1 MKTMVSAGGNQI
13 ELYGRIDTGAPLVV
27 YHAMHDEGDNL
38 WAAFSKTISR
48 PVSLA
53 VINDIDWNNEMTP
66 WAIPPIS
73 AKDTPCSGGADGYLV
88 KLTEEIMPA
97 ISGKLPSKPETVI
110 LAGYSLA
117 GLFAL
122 YAAYR
127 TDMFTHIVSASGSL
141 WYQGLVD
148 YVKSNSMSKH
158 VRSVYLSL
166 GDKESHTRNKYLA
179 AVKENT
185 IEIEEYL
192 ISQGMHTTYER
203 NPGNHYQDAELRV
216 AKGVKRTLEYYDEIM

>member
-1 MKTMVSAGGNQI
+1 MLSAVGKQI
-13 ELYGRIDTGAPLVV
+13 ELYGGIDTGAPLVV
-27 YHAMHDEGDNL
+27 YHAVHDEGDNL
-38 WAAFSKTISR
+38 WAALSKTISR

-53 VINDIDWNNEMTP
+53 VINDIDWNNEMSP

-97 ISGKLPSKPETVI
+97 ILDALTFKPANLI

-117 GLFAL
+117 GLLAL

-127 TDMFTHIVSASGSL
+127 TDMFTQIVSASGSL
-141 WYQGLVD
+141 WYPGLID
-148 YVKSNSMSKH
+148 YVKDHSMSKH
-158 VRSVYLSL
+158 VRAVYLSL

-179 AVKENT
+179 AVEENT

-203 NPGNHYQDAELRV
+203 NPGNHDQDAELRV

>member
-1 MKTMVSAGGNQI
+1 MINAGGKQI
-13 ELYGRIDTGAPLVV
+13 ELYGRIDTSAPLVV
-27 YHAMHDEGDNL
+27 YHAVHDEGDSL
-38 WAAFSKTISR
+38 WVAFSKTVSR

-53 VINDIDWNNEMTP
+53 VINDIDWNNEMSP

-97 ISGKLPSKPETVI
+97 VLCELPYKPETLI

-127 TDMFTHIVSASGSL
+127 TDIFTNIVSASGSL
-141 WYQGLVD
+141 WYSGLID
-148 YVKSNSMSKH
+148 YVKAHSMSKH

-179 AVKENT
+179 AVEENT

-216 AKGVKRTLEYYDEIM
+216 ARGIKWTLEYCNEIM

>member
-1 MKTMVSAGGNQI
+1 
-13 ELYGRIDTGAPLVV
+13 
-27 YHAMHDEGDNL
+27 
-38 WAAFSKTISR
+38 
-48 PVSLA
+48 
-53 VINDIDWNNEMTP
+53 
-66 WAIPPIS
+66 
-73 AKDTPCSGGADGYLV
+73 
-88 KLTEEIMPA
+88 MPA